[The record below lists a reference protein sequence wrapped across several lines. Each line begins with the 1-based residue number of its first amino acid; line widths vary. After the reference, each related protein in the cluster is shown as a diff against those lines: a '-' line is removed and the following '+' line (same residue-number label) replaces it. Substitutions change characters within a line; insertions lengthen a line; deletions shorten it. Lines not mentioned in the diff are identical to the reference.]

1 MKPEISH
8 LQIFRSIAYAN
19 IPKKLHRGKLEATS
33 VKCRLLGWWMDETK
47 GYRLENIETLITARD
62 VQFIEDSTPYDIAV
76 IQTQGVAPTNDDL
89 NRLSSEEIAGV
100 KDRWQ
105 IPQAHQLKRQPIL
118 PQNQNQI

>member
-1 MKPEISH
+1 
-8 LQIFRSIAYAN
+8 
-19 IPKKLHRGKLEATS
+19 
-33 VKCRLLGWWMDETK
+33 MDETK